1 METKVNE
8 IVYKDELINK
18 VNDAIVI
25 AETTI
30 EENDWQLKGDI
41 ELLKK
46 FSMSE
51 YQWMSKTS
59 MKRLNRYCNWLIE
72 RPNLSNINRYF
83 HFLCTRVLKID
94 KRVKVTHSVREMEI
108 KEARKRWKD
117 VQKVEQEL
125 LKRYKEKKGD
135 FYK

>member
-1 METKVNE
+1 METTVNQ

-30 EENDWQLKGDI
+30 EQNDWQLNGDI
-41 ELLKK
+41 DPVKK

-72 RPNLSNINRYF
+72 KPSIRNINLLF
-83 HFLCTRVLKID
+83 HFLCRTIFNTS
-94 KRVKVTHSVREMEI
+94 KRVKVLPSVREMEI
-108 KEARKRWKD
+108 QEARKRWKD

-125 LKRYKEKKGD
+125 LKRYKVKKGD